1 MTVKLKNEVRM
12 VNVSES
18 DTAKIAEAR
27 GHTILMLQKRIEMLM
42 AGKPLD
48 LCLIDSM
55 GVTVYG
61 NLEEVS
67 YRIALALDKSKDIE
81 GIFDR
86 AGDIYEAGV
95 DNYERPYTD
104 EEGNV
109 YKKCEEDCREGT
121 LTKNKDGHIHYKDV
135 LKHTQNGNVPL
146 FNTLAIKQMISN
158 KEEFLSYFDNTSKGD
173 VEKKHACNLVLILA
187 EILVM
192 LDLKESE
199 NEEVFARF
207 QAIMAMLTEPDRLDY
222 RKEIKQ
228 DYEELTKILTVVS
241 VKLGKEM
248 ELLKILTNSIKA

>member
-1 MTVKLKNEVRM
+1 MTVKLTNEIKMEDVL
-12 VNVSES
+12 ES
-18 DTAKIAEAR
+18 DAKKMAEAR
-27 GHTILMLQKRIEMLM
+27 GHAISMLEKRIEAIK

-55 GVTVYG
+55 GVTVFG

-67 YRIALALDKSKDIE
+67 YRIALALEKSKDIE

-86 AGDIYEAGV
+86 AGDIYQAGV

-146 FNTLAIKQMISN
+146 VNTLAIKQMISN

-173 VEKKHACNLVLILA
+173 VEKKQACNLVLILA
-187 EILVM
+187 ETLVM

-199 NEEVFARF
+199 NEEIFARF
-207 QAIMAMLTEPDRLDY
+207 QAIMAMMTEPDRLDY
-222 RKEIKQ
+222 RKEIEQ
-228 DYEELTKILTVVS
+228 DYEELTKILTEVS

-248 ELLKILTNSIKA
+248 ELLKILIDSIKA